1 MKAGVF
7 IGEMR
12 VQGLMGR
19 LGSQL
24 VDLESHQNENGVIL
38 GFLSRRCV
46 CHRLGAY
53 ALYTHIHTFCKPRLN
68 RSKMG
73 FQDLGLVSGS
83 WLGLSLDYIGSLL
96 GIVSSLDSIHNS
108 DHFGR
113 EKLSRHQDAHARPG
127 GGLVGNG
134 VSIIS
139 SKKFLNI
146 FH

>member
-108 DHFGR
+108 DNFGR
-113 EKLSRHQDAHARPG
+113 GKLSHHQDRHRTG
-127 GGLVGNG
+127 G
-134 VSIIS
+134 VSGIVRT
-139 SKKFLNI
+139 KWGVYNI
-146 FH
+146 W

>member
-1 MKAGVF
+1 
-7 IGEMR
+7 
-12 VQGLMGR
+12 MGR
-19 LGSQL
+19 LGIQL

-38 GFLSRRCV
+38 GFLSRKCI

-73 FQDLGLVSGS
+73 FWDLGLVSGS

-113 EKLSRHQDAHARPG
+113 EKLSRH
-127 GGLVGNG
+127 
-134 VSIIS
+134 
-139 SKKFLNI
+139 
-146 FH
+146 